1 VLHIFKRK
9 RLISIREK
17 RFKHLHIVLSIAI
30 AIGLFIVLV
39 SSLVY
44 IKQPEGYVLRGEW
57 EVIHDGNT
65 ETIELPYSKTIS
77 KEGVF
82 TYRKTFGAVDGDTLV
97 IPNILAY
104 GYQITLNGT
113 LIKKLNYEENKTANI
128 WNQTQMVVF
137 DTQLLNEHN
146 TLEITMYSLFDHGM
160 SYLPYLVEQQDI
172 LAKIALSNYLENDV
186 YLFSIGASITLGFV
200 LFALGLGIPEK
211 KGFHYSFAFGTIF
224 IGIYLL
230 DYQFR
235 VYTSDQATYIYF
247 RKFIFS
253 SLYISGLMLL
263 QGVEYYLYGKKKY
276 SRFFTWLIPFLIIG
290 FLFMP
295 DFNAIKIYNNF
306 ALLVMFAMIMLV
318 AVQIY
323 IKKDKGFMF
332 AATILTLCMIND
344 VIKVVFSLNHIHM
357 IRFGIIITVLSMG
370 FLLVDFFRNTY
381 GNMVIAHG
389 KAMKDPLTGA
399 YNRNILETIE
409 TDSQDIMVLV
419 DFDDFKI
426 INDVYGHSEGDRILK
441 QFTGK
446 AFEML
451 RDKDIIVRIGG
462 DEFMI
467 FMKNCSKETALSRV
481 EMIRNA
487 MIEDIKD
494 YDFNFS
500 YGSCSLKN
508 GISQAFSKADEF
520 LYEMKKEKKGE
531 ECDTKAKVKGD

>member
-1 VLHIFKRK
+1 MLHIFKRK

-211 KGFHYSFAFGTIF
+211 KGFHYSFADCSSEKR
-224 IGIYLL
+224 YL
-230 DYQFR
+230 
-235 VYTSDQATYIYF
+235 
-247 RKFIFS
+247 
-253 SLYISGLMLL
+253 
-263 QGVEYYLYGKKKY
+263 
-276 SRFFTWLIPFLIIG
+276 
-290 FLFMP
+290 
-295 DFNAIKIYNNF
+295 
-306 ALLVMFAMIMLV
+306 
-318 AVQIY
+318 
-323 IKKDKGFMF
+323 
-332 AATILTLCMIND
+332 
-344 VIKVVFSLNHIHM
+344 
-357 IRFGIIITVLSMG
+357 
-370 FLLVDFFRNTY
+370 
-381 GNMVIAHG
+381 
-389 KAMKDPLTGA
+389 
-399 YNRNILETIE
+399 
-409 TDSQDIMVLV
+409 
-419 DFDDFKI
+419 
-426 INDVYGHSEGDRILK
+426 
-441 QFTGK
+441 
-446 AFEML
+446 
-451 RDKDIIVRIGG
+451 
-462 DEFMI
+462 
-467 FMKNCSKETALSRV
+467 
-481 EMIRNA
+481 
-487 MIEDIKD
+487 
-494 YDFNFS
+494 
-500 YGSCSLKN
+500 
-508 GISQAFSKADEF
+508 
-520 LYEMKKEKKGE
+520 
-531 ECDTKAKVKGD
+531 

>member
-1 VLHIFKRK
+1 MLHIFKEK
-9 RLISIREK
+9 RMSSIKEK
-17 RFKHLHIVLSIAI
+17 RFKHLHIFLSIAI

-44 IKQPEGYVLRGEW
+44 IKQPEGYVLGGEW
-57 EVIHDGNT
+57 GVIHNGET
-65 ETIELPYSKTIS
+65 ETVSLPCSKTIS
-77 KEGVF
+77 KEGVY
-82 TYRKTFGAVDGDTLV
+82 TYKKTFGSVDADTLV

-104 GYQITLNGT
+104 GYQITLNGIM
-113 LIKKLNYEENKTANI
+113 IKKLNYEENKTANI

-137 DTQLLNEHN
+137 DRKLLKEQN
-146 TLEITMYSLFDHGM
+146 TLEITMYSIFDHGM
-160 SYLPYLVEQQDI
+160 SYLPYLVDQKDI
-172 LAKIALSNYLENDV
+172 LAKIAISNYLENDV

-235 VYTSDQATYIYF
+235 VYTCDQATYIYF
-247 RKFIFS
+247 RKIIFS
-253 SLYISGLMLL
+253 SLYMSGLMLL

-276 SRFFTWLIPFLIIG
+276 SRIFTWLIPFLIIG

-295 DFNAIKIYNNF
+295 DFNAIKIYNNY
-306 ALLVMFAMIMLV
+306 ALLVMFIMILLV

-323 IKKDKGFMF
+323 IKRDKAFMF

-344 VIKVVFSLNHIHM
+344 VIKVFFSLNHIHM

-370 FLLVDFFRNTY
+370 FLLVEFFRNTY

-399 YNRNILETIE
+399 FNRNILETIE
-409 TDSQDIMVLV
+409 TSPQDIMVLV

-426 INDVYGHSEGDRILK
+426 INDVYGHAEGDRILK
-441 QFTGK
+441 MFTGK
-446 AFEML
+446 AVEML
-451 RDKDIIVRIGG
+451 RDTDIIVRIGG

-467 FMKNCSKETALSRV
+467 FMKNCSEETALKRI
-481 EMIRNA
+481 ELIRSA
-487 MIEDIKD
+487 MTDEIED

-500 YGSCSLKN
+500 YGSYNLKN
-508 GISQAFSKADEF
+508 GVSQAFSKADEL
-520 LYEMKKEKKGE
+520 LYEMKKKKKAT
-531 ECDTKAKVKGD
+531 ECDI